1 MNGYNV
7 EKLSE
12 LLKHFYNL
20 TGMKICVWD
29 SAEQELC
36 YYPSKLSDF
45 CALVRSDPE
54 LAQRCAE
61 CDRLA
66 VSVCKRT
73 RKQHSY
79 TCHAGLRECVSPV
92 LHGDVIIGYIV
103 VGQIRSESSEGSDRF
118 SEFLK
123 TVGEEQRERLL
134 AAYGALK
141 TFESEKIESAVHI
154 LDACTGYEYLK
165 SLINIDDSPLDV
177 KIDAYI
183 TENIDGDLSVK
194 RLCHKMHLSH
204 GEIYTVFKRYFDS
217 TPAEYV
223 KSRRLF
229 FARKLLKN
237 TNLHVN
243 EVAKRSGISDYNY
256 FSKSFKRA
264 FSQSPREYRRE
275 SRGK

>member
-1 MNGYNV
+1 MKGYNV

-20 TGMKICVWD
+20 TGMKICFWD
-29 SAEQELC
+29 SSEHELC
-36 YYPSKLSDF
+36 YYPARLSDF

-54 LAQRCAE
+54 LDARCAE

-66 VSVCKRT
+66 VLTCKRT
-73 RKQHSY
+73 KKQYSY

-92 LHGDVIIGYIV
+92 FYGDTIIGYIV
-103 VGQIRSESSEGSDRF
+103 VGQIRSESSERF
-118 SEFLK
+118 SRFLK

-134 AAYGALK
+134 SAYGALK

-154 LDACTGYEYLK
+154 LDACTGYEYLR
-165 SLINIDDSPLDV
+165 SLISTDDSPLNV

-183 TENIDGDLSVK
+183 TENIGGDLSVK
-194 RLCHKMHLSH
+194 RICYKLRISH
-204 GEIYTVFKRYFDS
+204 GEIYNVFKRYFDT

-223 KSRRLF
+223 KKRRLA
-229 FARKLLKN
+229 FACELLKN
-237 TNLHVN
+237 TDLPVN

-264 FSQSPREYRRE
+264 FSQSPREYRRA
-275 SRGK
+275 SREK

>member
-29 SAEQELC
+29 SSEHELC

-45 CALVRSDPE
+45 CALVREDPE
-54 LAQRCAE
+54 LDARCAE

-66 VSVCKRT
+66 VLACKRT
-73 RKQHSY
+73 KKQYSY

-103 VGQIRSESSEGSDRF
+103 VGQIKSENSGHF
-118 SEFLK
+118 SAFLK
-123 TVGEEQRERLL
+123 TVGKERREKLL
-134 AAYGALK
+134 AAYDSLR
-141 TFESEKIESAVHI
+141 TFEAEKIESAVHV

-165 SLINIDDSPLDV
+165 SLINTDDAPINV
-177 KIDAYI
+177 QIDAYI
-183 TENIDGDLSVK
+183 SENIDRDLSVK
-194 RLCHKMHLSH
+194 MLCHKLHLSH
-204 GEIYTVFKRYFDS
+204 GEIYNVFKSYFNS

-223 KSRRLF
+223 KSKRL
-229 FARKLLKN
+229 ALSLKLLKN
-237 TNLHVN
+237 TALPVS
-243 EVAKRSGISDYNY
+243 EVAKRCGISDYNY
-256 FSKSFKRA
+256 FSKSFKKA
-264 FSQSPREYRRE
+264 FSKSPREYRRA
-275 SRGK
+275 SREK